1 MNWNDIP
8 TIKDRVPSY
17 HAKLTHDQIRY
28 IREKIAEGAKLDALA
43 YEFGVAHSTI
53 SNIKH
58 GHTYRRVL

>member
-8 TIKDRVPSY
+8 TIKDRVPHHQS
-17 HAKLTHDQIRY
+17 KLTHDQVRY
-28 IREKIAEGAKLDALA
+28 IREKIAQGAKLDALA

-58 GHTYRRVL
+58 KHTYRRVL